1 MSIKKKFT
9 EDEIQALEQNP
20 NTLSVNENRISF
32 TLEAKKKILD
42 LYGTGVG
49 MRQALKKLGY
59 DPDVLGDGR
68 IKSIIRNIQDQANS
82 NSGLH
87 QGYYRQDTR
96 KRLSLDEISDLKTDE
111 TSVIKLKNEVIYLRA
126 EVEFLKKISQQA
138 ISKKR
143 DK

>member
-59 DPDVLGDGR
+59 DPDVLGNGR

-96 KRLSLDEISDLKTDE
+96 KRLSLDEISDLKIDE
-111 TSVIKLKNEVIYLRA
+111 TSVIKLTNEVIYLRA